1 MRIISLLFT
10 LFLLV
15 SCATTGSRTISSE
28 AFPSRI
34 IDAHTH
40 FHAYEGEVWNQ
51 PSEKMLKDFEEA
63 GVVAAVTHLSGKEEK
78 VVVNRNAKVKFAV
91 CASLSPGQTVA
102 KVEKGLKEGRYQCMK
117 VYLGYV
123 PLWAMDKYYQQFY
136 KLAEKY
142 KVPVVFHTGDTYD
155 KMAKVKYA
163 EPLQIDEVAVT
174 YPKVNFVI
182 AHMGNP
188 WFDSA
193 AEVVYKNDNV
203 YCDTSALMLDDVS
216 KQNPES
222 VEELIVKKVRWFW
235 LFVENPKKLMFA
247 SDYPLLKITSYRDAI
262 KRAIPPEHWQA
273 VFYDNAA
280 RVFNLKEEAK

>member
-1 MRIISLLFT
+1 MINFI
-10 LFLLV
+10 LFLLLILT
-15 SCATTGSRTISSE
+15 SCSSNQVRTLSSE
-28 AFPSRI
+28 AFPTSI

-40 FHAYEGEVWNQ
+40 FHAYEGEKWNQ
-51 PSEKMLKDFEEA
+51 PSEKMLADFEEA

-78 VVVNRNAKVKFAV
+78 VVVDRKSKIKFAV
-91 CASLSPGQTVA
+91 CASLSPVQTVA
-102 KVEKGLKEGRYQCMK
+102 KVEKGIKEGRYQCMK

-123 PLWAMDKYYQQFY
+123 PMWAMDKYYLPFY

-142 KVPVVFHTGDTYD
+142 NVPVVFHTGDTYD

-163 EPLQIDEVAVT
+163 DPLQIDEVAVT
-174 YPKVNFVI
+174 YPKVTFVI

-188 WFDSA
+188 WFESA

-203 YCDTSALMLDDVS
+203 FVDTSALMLDDVAT
-216 KQNPES
+216 QNPES

-235 LFVENPKKLMFA
+235 LYVENSKKIMFA
-247 SDYPLLKITSYRDAI
+247 SDYPLLKIKSYRDVI

-280 RVFNLKEEAK
+280 RVFKLNK